1 VGSYS
6 FTVQVADASQSD
18 TQALSITVGS
28 APPPPLAITTT
39 SLPQGRVMTVYS
51 ANVTATGGTGSYT
64 WTLASGSLPPGLSLT
79 SGTPSAR
86 ISGTPTKKGTF
97 TFTLRVRDAAGTTVT
112 RSFSITINRRAFA
125 P

>member
-1 VGSYS
+1 
-6 FTVQVADASQSD
+6 
-18 TQALSITVGS
+18 
-28 APPPPLAITTT
+28 
-39 SLPQGRVMTVYS
+39 VMNPYS

-97 TFTLRVRDAAGTTVT
+97 TFTLRVRDAAAATVT
-112 RSFSITINRRAFA
+112 RSFSITINRRSFV